1 MSYIGIIFKV
11 WFLQDSVLFRVRFG
25 SVQQY
30 NFIQQCSKHSI
41 SLVVIFI
48 FSIGQYD
55 ESPPTS
61 QHRKQHYFNSS
72 GINLPVIP
80 EKLVYG
86 DWTSTP
92 NNSNIYKK
100 KSLYVY
106 RLYGICY
113 RPTLYINQGF
123 QSISSVPILISVFRQ
138 YFKKNLNIFHEY
150 L

>member
-55 ESPPTS
+55 ESPLTS

-100 KSLYVY
+100 KVL
-106 RLYGICY
+106 ICL
-113 RPTLYINQGF
+113 PAIWNLLQTYIVHQPGF
-123 QSISSVPILISVFRQ
+123 SK
-138 YFKKNLNIFHEY
+138 YFKCTNTY
-150 L
+150 